1 MHLIA
6 PVGIIDFNQQRLFGE
21 VRQSRGTLDNKTQ
34 EVSLAAREHRRE
46 IVNHSE
52 TLLSFQIEREKC
64 VKGDKFSDGAALN
77 RFSGTGALS
86 SVFQA
91 RRAMLEPIHTSS
103 RPIRTSYFFT
113 RCIPWPG
120 I

>member
-64 VKGDKFSDGAALN
+64 VKEMNS
-77 RFSGTGALS
+77 
-86 SVFQA
+86 
-91 RRAMLEPIHTSS
+91 AMEPRSIDILVLG
-103 RPIRTSYFFT
+103 P
-113 RCIPWPG
+113 
-120 I
+120 

>member
-21 VRQSRGTLDNKTQ
+21 VRQSRGTLYNKTQ

-52 TLLSFQIEREKC
+52 IEREKC
-64 VKGDKFSDGAALN
+64 VKEINS
-77 RFSGTGALS
+77 
-86 SVFQA
+86 
-91 RRAMLEPIHTSS
+91 AMEPRSIHFLVLG
-103 RPIRTSYFFT
+103 P
-113 RCIPWPG
+113 
-120 I
+120 

>member
-52 TLLSFQIEREKC
+52 TLLSFQIERKKC
-64 VKGDKFSDGAALN
+64 VKGINS
-77 RFSGTGALS
+77 
-86 SVFQA
+86 
-91 RRAMLEPIHTSS
+91 AMEPRSIDFLVLG
-103 RPIRTSYFFT
+103 P
-113 RCIPWPG
+113 
-120 I
+120 